1 MLAAATHSITAGA
14 SGEDAAGPPPLPAA
28 LPSSAAAA
36 LGTSMSP
43 RLPPARCFKLPIP
56 EGLALPGVEVANR
69 GSRSPAALSRR
80 LAGLPPPVIRWL
92 PADTGRLDRPRGL
105 GRPTGDSWARMR
117 PTARPTGALI
127 QLLASTTA
135 VIRRARG
142 KYRRDQMASALK
154 SSRSTIALPAQK
166 GEFQC
171 CCVYCCFLGLGTHD
185 GVSRN
190 MARPFLLLEPGPCEC
205 RMHGHY
211 Y

>member
-105 GRPTGDSWARMR
+105 GRPTGDSWARVG
-117 PTARPTGALI
+117 PTARPTGAPI
-127 QLLASTTA
+127 QLLASTNA

-142 KYRRDQMASALK
+142 KYRRDQMAQRPEIKRKVRLPCPLRMASPFNAAVSSA
-154 SSRSTIALPAQK
+154 
-166 GEFQC
+166 
-171 CCVYCCFLGLGTHD
+171 
-185 GVSRN
+185 VSW
-190 MARPFLLLEPGPCEC
+190 AF
-205 RMHGHY
+205 GHTME
-211 Y
+211 

>member
-43 RLPPARCFKLPIP
+43 RLPPARCFKLPMP

-142 KYRRDQMASALK
+142 KYRRDQLSSALR
-154 SSRSTIALPAQK
+154 SSEKYDCLAHTARRISMLLCLLP
-166 GEFQC
+166 F
-171 CCVYCCFLGLGTHD
+171 
-185 GVSRN
+185 
-190 MARPFLLLEPGPCEC
+190 PGPSDTRWSEPQ
-205 RMHGHY
+205 HGAAIFAARTRSL
-211 Y
+211 